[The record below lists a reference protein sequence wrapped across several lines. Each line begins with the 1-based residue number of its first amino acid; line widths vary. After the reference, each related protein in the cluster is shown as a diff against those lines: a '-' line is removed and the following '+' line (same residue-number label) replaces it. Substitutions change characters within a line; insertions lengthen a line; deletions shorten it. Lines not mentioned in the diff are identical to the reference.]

1 MANTVIT
8 KSMITSGD
16 IGATYD
22 TVLKKLTSLGFSESS
37 TTWPSDMELK
47 RGKRGML
54 ARNFHDIK
62 TTLKVSLKQ
71 VSNNVNILF
80 EFNFAI
86 PKSYISEKEMEQ
98 EFTKIKHEITAS
110 TAPHITE
117 KEKICDVCLN
127 PIAVGENFCR
137 NCGRSATR
145 QKAEPVGQS
154 NEELAVMFDPNKVAF
169 GQKTVDDTLYG
180 GIPKNGV
187 LLITSPACEEKEII
201 VTRFVETGLDQTEIV
216 VYITTDNKFGQNE
229 KIMQSQF
236 LYQVI
241 CNPQI
246 DLGSLKCVAENCVQV
261 RGVERL
267 TELSVALTTLLNNVE
282 KISGQENPKRLVID
296 MLSDTLLSNQSVNTR
311 KWLRETI
318 TKFKQKNFTVLAT
331 LNPHMHSKED
341 VQSLLDLFDGQVE
354 IYEKELQGELR
365 MFMRVKRLNNSR
377 YSSKEVQLVREDL
390 LIQHNN

>member
-8 KSMITSGD
+8 KSMTIGGD

-22 TVLKKLTSLGFSESS
+22 MILKKLADIGFSESS
-37 TTWPSDMELK
+37 TVWPSDMELK

-54 ARNFHDIK
+54 ARNFQDIK

-71 VSNNVNILF
+71 VSNNVNVLF
-80 EFNFAI
+80 EFNYAI
-86 PKSYISEKEMEQ
+86 PKSYIDEKEMEQ
-98 EFTKIKHEITAS
+98 EFTKIKHEIIGS
-110 TAPHITE
+110 TSPHITE

-127 PIAVGENFCR
+127 PMASGENFCR
-137 NCGRSATR
+137 NCGRSANR
-145 QKAEPVGQS
+145 QKVETGEQP
-154 NEELAVMFDPNKVAF
+154 NEELAVVFDPNKIAF
-169 GQKTVDDTLYG
+169 GQKTVDDALYG

-201 VTRFVETGLDQTEIV
+201 VTRFVETSLDQSEIV
-216 VYITTDNKFGQNE
+216 VQIVTDNKFGQNE
-229 KIMQSQF
+229 KIMQSEL

-246 DLGSLKCVAENCVQV
+246 DIGSLKCVAENCVQV
-261 RGVERL
+261 RSVERL
-267 TELSVALTTLLNNVE
+267 TELSVALTTLLNNIE
-282 KISGQENPKRLVID
+282 KASGQENSKRLVID
-296 MLSDTLLSNQSVNTR
+296 ILSDTLLANQSLNTR

-318 TKFKQKNFTVLAT
+318 TKFKQKNFTILAT

-354 IYEKELQGELR
+354 IYEKELQGEPR
-365 MFMRVKRLNNSR
+365 MFMRVRRLNNSR
-377 YSSKEVQLVREDL
+377 YSSKEVQLIREDL
-390 LIQHNN
+390 LIQRN

>member
-8 KSMITSGD
+8 KSMTASGD

-22 TVLKKLTSLGFSESS
+22 TVLKKLTSLGYSESS
-37 TTWPSDMELK
+37 TTWPSNMELK

-54 ARNFHDIK
+54 ARNFQDIK

-71 VSNNVNILF
+71 VSNNVNIFF
-80 EFNFAI
+80 EFDFAI

-98 EFTKIKHEITAS
+98 EFSKIKSEIISS

-127 PIAVGENFCR
+127 PIGVGENFCR

-145 QKAEPVGQS
+145 QKTESDEQS
-154 NEELAVMFDPNKVAF
+154 NEELAVAF
-169 GQKTVDDTLYG
+169 GQKIVDDVLYG

-201 VTRFVETGLDQTEIV
+201 VTRFIEASLDQSEIV
-216 VYITTDNKFGQNE
+216 VYITTDDKFSQNE

-236 LYQVI
+236 LYQII

-246 DLGSLKCVAENCVQV
+246 DLGSLKCSTENCVQV
-261 RGVERL
+261 NGVERL
-267 TELSVALTTLLNNVE
+267 TELSVALTTLLNNIE
-282 KISGQENPKRLVID
+282 RISGQENSKRLVID
-296 MLSDTLLSNQSVNTR
+296 MLSYTLLSNQSVNTR

-354 IYEKELQGELR
+354 IYEKELQGEPR

>member
-8 KSMITSGD
+8 KSMTTSGD
-16 IGATYD
+16 IGATFD
-22 TVLKKLTSLGFSESS
+22 TALKKLTSLGYSESS
-37 TTWPSDMELK
+37 ATWPSIMELK
-47 RGKRGML
+47 RGKRGMF
-54 ARNFHDIK
+54 ATSFKDIK

-71 VSNNVNILF
+71 VSNNVNIFF
-80 EFNFAI
+80 EFDFSV
-86 PKSYISEKEMEQ
+86 PKSYISEKDVEE
-98 EFTKIKHEITAS
+98 EFSKIKSEIISS
-110 TAPHITE
+110 TAPHITQ

-127 PIAVGENFCR
+127 PIGVGENFCR

-145 QKAEPVGQS
+145 QKTESAEQS
-154 NEELAVMFDPNKVAF
+154 NEALAVVFDPNKVAF
-169 GQKTVDDTLYG
+169 GQKIVDDAMYG

-201 VTRFVETGLDQTEIV
+201 MTRFVETGLDQSEVV
-216 VYITTDNKFGQNE
+216 VYVTTDDKFGQND
-229 KIMQSQF
+229 KIMQSQL

-246 DLGSLKCVAENCVQV
+246 DLGSLNCSVENCVQV

-267 TELSVALTTLLNNVE
+267 TELSVALTTLLSNIE
-282 KISGQENPKRLVID
+282 KISGQEYLKRLVID
-296 MLSDTLLSNQSVNTR
+296 ILSDTLLSNQSVNTR

-318 TKFKQKNFTVLAT
+318 TKFKQKNFTILAT

-341 VQSLLDLFDGQVE
+341 VQSLLDLFDGQIE
-354 IYEKELQGELR
+354 IYEKELEGETR